1 MEDQQVPASF
11 NNRRSV
17 FSPQEKFHGPFD
29 VTLLVKDGLVKAHK
43 KHLSKSSD
51 FFESLLNSNMREK
64 NEGIVRFETL
74 SKADL
79 GDVLEFI
86 YTGSVQILSE
96 DHAKELIAI
105 ADYMLIQQ
113 LKYLAGRVLA
123 KKLNVFNCISTY
135 YFAERFH
142 CKELFSY
149 TWKFIVGNFT
159 AVAKTK
165 EFLDLRVENVE
176 IWISS
181 DEINV
186 SAEED
191 VFKILLTWIH
201 HDKSERSKFFE
212 ILFKHLRLPFVTRD
226 YLHRDIMAN
235 HLVRANER
243 CLDLVEHALK
253 MMDSKNYENLSIS
266 PRKSLEIPVI
276 LVCEQN
282 LEDQL
287 LCYFPRDNS
296 WCKLRDTSPLC
307 DQVISCHGKLYSYQ
321 KVRINCYAMI
331 LFLTA
336 GARYH
341 IREGKISYS
350 SLLEMMMKSML
361 LRRKIPRLVL
371 NVLHCAVVEQK
382 TMP

>member
-11 NNRRSV
+11 NSRRSV

-165 EFLDLRVENVE
+165 EFLD
-176 IWISS
+176 
-181 DEINV
+181 
-186 SAEED
+186 
-191 VFKILLTWIH
+191 
-201 HDKSERSKFFE
+201 
-212 ILFKHLRLPFVTRD
+212 
-226 YLHRDIMAN
+226 
-235 HLVRANER
+235 
-243 CLDLVEHALK
+243 
-253 MMDSKNYENLSIS
+253 
-266 PRKSLEIPVI
+266 
-276 LVCEQN
+276 
-282 LEDQL
+282 
-287 LCYFPRDNS
+287 
-296 WCKLRDTSPLC
+296 
-307 DQVISCHGKLYSYQ
+307 
-321 KVRINCYAMI
+321 
-331 LFLTA
+331 
-336 GARYH
+336 
-341 IREGKISYS
+341 
-350 SLLEMMMKSML
+350 
-361 LRRKIPRLVL
+361 
-371 NVLHCAVVEQK
+371 
-382 TMP
+382 